1 MRITD
6 ATHALDNLADRALER
21 MWIER
26 TVTEPEVAEPDPK
39 HPERI
44 RAYRSVPERDGRI
57 LRVVYVPTEGG
68 VRITTDFLDRS
79 RRLPREV
86 AV

>member
-1 MRITD
+1 MRISYG
-6 ATHALDNLADRALER
+6 THALDNLADRALER
-21 MWIER
+21 VWIER
-26 TVTEPEVAEPDPK
+26 TVTEPEVTEPDAK

-57 LRVVYVPTEGG
+57 LRVVYVPTQGG
-68 VRITTDFLDRS
+68 VYIITAFLDRS
-79 RRLPREV
+79 RRRPREV